1 MRNTPFIRTDFKI
14 GILVCIALTQ
24 CSCYSF
30 KGISIPPEIKSFRIE
45 NFTLKAMN
53 APADIEVEFSE
64 ALRRKILNES
74 RLRQNIDN
82 PDIEFSGSVVRYDV
96 TSEAPREGNTV
107 ALNKLEIG
115 VQVEYKNLQNEEDKW
130 SKNFSFFQTYD
141 STSDLT
147 SIETE
152 LIRLIFEQITE
163 RVFNDAFTTW

>member
-1 MRNTPFIRTDFKI
+1 MKI
-14 GILVCIALTQ
+14 IIVSMITVMQ

-30 KGISIPPEIKSFRIE
+30 KGISIPPEIKTFQVE
-45 NFTLKAMN
+45 NFTQKALN
-53 APADIEVEFSE
+53 APADIEVQFSE
-64 ALRRKILNES
+64 ALRAKILNES
-74 RLRQNIDN
+74 RLKQNVNN

-107 ALNKLEIG
+107 ALNKLEIA

-130 SKNFSFFQTYD
+130 SKSFSFFQTYD

-147 SIETE
+147 AIEDQ
-152 LIRLIFEQITE
+152 LIRVIFEQITE